1 MKYGKK
7 SWSLVGIGLAA
18 AMSLT
23 ACSSLTGSGEAST
36 VSSSTQVIE
45 SSINYE
51 QSSNNT
57 SQESNKTSQE
67 SSQTSQE
74 TQMQESSQTSQE
86 TQTQESS
93 QSAQESS
100 SSQSES
106 SQSNSS
112 LNTEEIVTV
121 ANTTSDGAID
131 ATDLFSNRDL
141 TQTADLSEAVYYT
154 VSDGQDITITAA
166 GVYVLT
172 GSASE
177 VTVIVEAGDEDK
189 VQLVLDSLSITN
201 SDNPCIYVK
210 SADKVF
216 VTSTDSENDLSV
228 TGTFTADGDTNTD
241 AVIFSKDDLV
251 LNGLGTVTIKS
262 TDNAITSKDDL
273 KVTGGTWVIDCES
286 DALEANDLIRIC
298 DGIITINSCNDGLH
312 SENDDDYT
320 LGYIYICGGTIT
332 IDADDDAI
340 HGTTIVQIDGGTIN
354 INAAEGIEGTWVQI
368 NGGEISIYS
377 WDDGINAANKSSA
390 YSVCAEFN
398 GGDITISMA
407 QGDTDAI
414 DSNGNL
420 VVNGG
425 TITISAQFAFDFD
438 GYAQYNGGTLI
449 VNGQQVYSITNSMM
463 GGGQG
468 GFGGGQG
475 GPGGFGGGFG
485 GH

>member
-1 MKYGKK
+1 MKYGKR

-74 TQMQESSQTSQE
+74 TQ
-86 TQTQESS
+86 TQESS

-100 SSQSES
+100 SAQSES

-112 LNTEEIVTV
+112 SNTEEIVTV

-201 SDNPCIYVK
+201 QDSPCIYVK
-210 SADKVF
+210 NADKVF

-286 DALEANDLIRIC
+286 DALEANDSIRIC

-340 HGTTIVQIDGGTIN
+340 HGTTIVQIDGGTID
-354 INAAEGIEGTWVQI
+354 ISAAEGIEGTWVQI

-414 DSNGNL
+414 DSNGNIY
-420 VVNGG
+420 VNGG
-425 TITISAQFAFDFD
+425 TINISAQFAFDFD
-438 GYAQYNGGTLI
+438 GTAQYNGGTII

-475 GPGGFGGGFG
+475 GPGGQGGFG

>member
-1 MKYGKK
+1 MKYGKR
-7 SWSLVGIGLAA
+7 SWSLIGIGLAA

-74 TQMQESSQTSQE
+74 TQ
-86 TQTQESS
+86 TQESS

-100 SSQSES
+100 STQSES

-112 LNTEEIVTV
+112 SNTEEIVTV

-131 ATDLFSNRDL
+131 ATDLFSNRDM

-201 SDNPCIYVK
+201 QDSPCIYMK
-210 SADKVF
+210 NADKVF
-216 VTSTDSENDLSV
+216 VTLTNSDNYLSV

-262 TDNAITSKDDL
+262 TDNAITSKDDM
-273 KVTGGTWVIDCES
+273 KVTGGEWIIDCES
-286 DALEANDLIRIC
+286 DALEANDSIRIC
-298 DGIITINSCNDGLH
+298 DGTITINSCNDGLH

-320 LGYIYICGGTIT
+320 LGYIYICGGTIS
-332 IDADDDAI
+332 IEADDDGI
-340 HGTTIVQIDGGTIN
+340 HGTTIVQIDGGTID
-354 INAAEGIEGTWVQI
+354 ISAAEGIEGTWVQI

-414 DSNGNL
+414 DSNGNIY
-420 VVNGG
+420 VNGG
-425 TITISAQFAFDFD
+425 TINISAQFAFDFD
-438 GYAQYNGGTLI
+438 GYAELNGGTVI

-463 GGGQG
+463 GGGMG

-475 GPGGFGGGFG
+475 GPGGQGGFG

>member
-1 MKYGKK
+1 MKYQKVRNIHMKYGKR
-7 SWSLVGIGLAA
+7 SWSLIGIGLAA

-74 TQMQESSQTSQE
+74 TQ
-86 TQTQESS
+86 TQESS

-100 SSQSES
+100 STQSES

-112 LNTEEIVTV
+112 SNTEEIVTV

-131 ATDLFSNRDL
+131 ATDLFSNRDM

-201 SDNPCIYVK
+201 QDSPCIYMK
-210 SADKVF
+210 NADKVC
-216 VTSTDSENDLSV
+216 VTLTNSDNYLSV

-262 TDNAITSKDDL
+262 TDNAITSKDDM
-273 KVTGGTWVIDCES
+273 KVTGGEWIIDCES
-286 DALEANDLIRIC
+286 DALEANDSIRIC
-298 DGIITINSCNDGLH
+298 DGTITINSCNDGLH

-320 LGYIYICGGTIT
+320 LGYIYICGGTIS
-332 IDADDDAI
+332 IEADDDGI
-340 HGTTIVQIDGGTIN
+340 HGTTIVQIDGGTID
-354 INAAEGIEGTWVQI
+354 ISAAEGIEGTWVQI

-414 DSNGNL
+414 DSNGNIY
-420 VVNGG
+420 VNGG
-425 TITISAQFAFDFD
+425 TINISAQFAFDFD
-438 GYAQYNGGTLI
+438 GYAELNGGTVI

-463 GGGQG
+463 GGGMG

-475 GPGGFGGGFG
+475 GPGGQGGFG

>member
-1 MKYGKK
+1 MKYQKVRNIHMKYGKK
-7 SWSLVGIGLAA
+7 SWSLIGIGLAA

-45 SSINYE
+45 SSINFE
-51 QSSNNT
+51 QSSN
-57 SQESNKTSQE
+57 KTS
-67 SSQTSQE
+67 
-74 TQMQESSQTSQE
+74 QESSQTSQE

-100 SSQSES
+100 SAQSES
-106 SQSNSS
+106 FQSNSS
-112 LNTEEIVTV
+112 SNTEEIVTV

-189 VQLVLDSLSITN
+189 IQLVLDSLSITN
-201 SDNPCIYVK
+201 QDSPCIYVK
-210 SADKVF
+210 NADKVF
-216 VTSTDSENDLSV
+216 VTRTNSDNYLSV

-286 DALEANDLIRIC
+286 DALEANDSIRIC
-298 DGIITINSCNDGLH
+298 DGTITINSCNDALH
-312 SENDDDYT
+312 AENDEDDT

-398 GGDITISMA
+398 GGDVTISMA

-414 DSNGNL
+414 DSNGNIY
-420 VVNGG
+420 VNGG
-425 TITISAQFAFDFD
+425 TINISAQFAFDFD
-438 GYAQYNGGTLI
+438 GTAQYNGGTII

-475 GPGGFGGGFG
+475 GPGGGFGGGFG

>member
-1 MKYGKK
+1 MKYQKVRNIHMKYGKK
-7 SWSLVGIGLAA
+7 SWSLIGIGLAA

-45 SSINYE
+45 SSSNYE
-51 QSSNNT
+51 QSSNMT
-57 SQESNKTSQE
+57 SQESNKTSQD
-67 SSQTSQE
+67 
-74 TQMQESSQTSQE
+74 SSQTSQE

-100 SSQSES
+100 SAQSES

-112 LNTEEIVTV
+112 SNTEEIVTV

-201 SDNPCIYVK
+201 QDSPCIYVK
-210 SADKVF
+210 NADKVF
-216 VTSTDSENDLSV
+216 VTLTNSDNYLSV

-273 KVTGGTWVIDCES
+273 KVTGGEWIIDCES
-286 DALEANDLIRIC
+286 DALEANDSIRIC

-320 LGYIYICGGTIT
+320 LGYIYICGGTIS
-332 IDADDDAI
+332 IEADDDAI
-340 HGTTIVQIDGGTIN
+340 HGTTIVQIDGGTID
-354 INAAEGIEGTWVQI
+354 ISAAEGIEGTWVQI

-438 GYAQYNGGTLI
+438 GYAELNGGTVI

-463 GGGQG
+463 GGGMG

-475 GPGGFGGGFG
+475 GPGGGFGGGFG

>member
-1 MKYGKK
+1 MKNQKVRNIHMKYGKK
-7 SWSLVGIGLAA
+7 SWSLIGIGLAA

-51 QSSNNT
+51 QSSNKT
-57 SQESNKTSQE
+57 SQESNKTS
-67 SSQTSQE
+67 
-74 TQMQESSQTSQE
+74 QESSQTSQE

-100 SSQSES
+100 SAQSES

-112 LNTEEIVTV
+112 SNTEEIVTV

-177 VTVIVEAGDEDK
+177 VTVTVEAGDEDK

-201 SDNPCIYVK
+201 QDSPCIYVK
-210 SADKVF
+210 NADKVF
-216 VTSTDSENDLSV
+216 VTLTHSDNYLSV

-286 DALEANDLIRIC
+286 DALEANDSIRIC

-340 HGTTIVQIDGGTIN
+340 HGTTIVQIDGGTID
-354 INAAEGIEGTWVQI
+354 ISAAEGIEGTWVQI

-414 DSNGNL
+414 DSNGNIY
-420 VVNGG
+420 VNGG
-425 TITISAQFAFDFD
+425 MINISAQFAFDFD
-438 GYAQYNGGTLI
+438 GTAQYNGGTII

-475 GPGGFGGGFG
+475 GPGGQGGFG

>member
-1 MKYGKK
+1 MKYGKR
-7 SWSLVGIGLAA
+7 SGSLIGIGLAA

-74 TQMQESSQTSQE
+74 TQ
-86 TQTQESS
+86 TQESS

-100 SSQSES
+100 STQSES

-112 LNTEEIVTV
+112 SNTEEIVTV

-131 ATDLFSNRDL
+131 ATDLFSNRDM

-201 SDNPCIYVK
+201 QDSPCIYMK
-210 SADKVF
+210 NADKVF
-216 VTSTDSENDLSV
+216 VTLTNSDNYLSV

-262 TDNAITSKDDL
+262 TDNAITSKDDM
-273 KVTGGTWVIDCES
+273 KVTGGEWIIDCES
-286 DALEANDLIRIC
+286 DALEANDSIRIC
-298 DGIITINSCNDGLH
+298 DGTITINSCNDGLH

-320 LGYIYICGGTIT
+320 LGYIYICGGTIS
-332 IDADDDAI
+332 IEADDDGI
-340 HGTTIVQIDGGTIN
+340 HGTTIVQIDGGTID
-354 INAAEGIEGTWVQI
+354 ISAAEGIEGTWVQI

-414 DSNGNL
+414 DSNGNIY
-420 VVNGG
+420 VNGG
-425 TITISAQFAFDFD
+425 TINISAQFAFDFD
-438 GYAQYNGGTLI
+438 GYAELNGGTVI

-463 GGGQG
+463 GGGMG

-475 GPGGFGGGFG
+475 GPGGQGGFG

>member
-1 MKYGKK
+1 MKYQKVRNIHMKYGKR
-7 SWSLVGIGLAA
+7 SWSLIGIGLAA

-74 TQMQESSQTSQE
+74 TQ
-86 TQTQESS
+86 TQESS

-100 SSQSES
+100 STQSES

-112 LNTEEIVTV
+112 SNTEEIVTV

-131 ATDLFSNRDL
+131 ATDLFSNRDM

-201 SDNPCIYVK
+201 QDSPCIYMK
-210 SADKVF
+210 NADKVF
-216 VTSTDSENDLSV
+216 VTLTNSDNYLSV

-262 TDNAITSKDDL
+262 TDNAITSKDDM
-273 KVTGGTWVIDCES
+273 KVTGGEWIIDCES
-286 DALEANDLIRIC
+286 DALEANDSIRIC
-298 DGIITINSCNDGLH
+298 DGTITINSCNDGLH

-320 LGYIYICGGTIT
+320 LGYIYICGGTIS
-332 IDADDDAI
+332 IEADDDGI
-340 HGTTIVQIDGGTIN
+340 HGTTIVQIDGGTID
-354 INAAEGIEGTWVQI
+354 ISAAEGIEGTWVQI

-414 DSNGNL
+414 DSNGNIY
-420 VVNGG
+420 VNGG
-425 TITISAQFAFDFD
+425 TINISAQFAFDFD
-438 GYAQYNGGTLI
+438 GYAELNGGTVI

-463 GGGQG
+463 GGGMG

-475 GPGGFGGGFG
+475 GPGGQGGFG

>member
-1 MKYGKK
+1 MKYQKVRNIHMKYGKR

-74 TQMQESSQTSQE
+74 TQ
-86 TQTQESS
+86 TQESS

-100 SSQSES
+100 STQSES

-112 LNTEEIVTV
+112 SNTEEIVTV

-131 ATDLFSNRDL
+131 ATDLFSNRDM

-201 SDNPCIYVK
+201 QDSPCIYMK
-210 SADKVF
+210 NADKVF
-216 VTSTDSENDLSV
+216 VTLTNSDNYLSV

-262 TDNAITSKDDL
+262 TDNAITSKDDM
-273 KVTGGTWVIDCES
+273 KVTGGEWIIDCES
-286 DALEANDLIRIC
+286 DALEANDSIRIC
-298 DGIITINSCNDGLH
+298 DGTITINSCNDGLH

-320 LGYIYICGGTIT
+320 LGYIYICGGTIS
-332 IDADDDAI
+332 IEADDDGI
-340 HGTTIVQIDGGTIN
+340 HGTTIVQIDGGTID
-354 INAAEGIEGTWVQI
+354 ISAAEGIEGTWVQI

-414 DSNGNL
+414 DSNGNIY
-420 VVNGG
+420 VNGG
-425 TITISAQFAFDFD
+425 TINISAQFAFDFD
-438 GYAQYNGGTLI
+438 GYAELNGGTVI

-463 GGGQG
+463 GGGMG

-475 GPGGFGGGFG
+475 GPGGQGGFG

>member
-1 MKYGKK
+1 MKYGKR

-51 QSSNNT
+51 QSSNMT
-57 SQESNKTSQE
+57 SQESNKTSQD
-67 SSQTSQE
+67 
-74 TQMQESSQTSQE
+74 SSQTSQE

-100 SSQSES
+100 SAQSES

-112 LNTEEIVTV
+112 SNTEEIVTV

-201 SDNPCIYVK
+201 SDSPCIYVK

-286 DALEANDLIRIC
+286 DALEANDSIRIC

-340 HGTTIVQIDGGTIN
+340 HGTTIVQIDGGTID
-354 INAAEGIEGTWVQI
+354 ISAAEGIEGTWVQI

-438 GYAQYNGGTLI
+438 GYAELNGGTVI
-449 VNGQQVYSITNSMM
+449 VNGQQVYNITNSMM
-463 GGGQG
+463 GGGM
-468 GFGGGQG
+468 
-475 GPGGFGGGFG
+475 GGFGGGFG